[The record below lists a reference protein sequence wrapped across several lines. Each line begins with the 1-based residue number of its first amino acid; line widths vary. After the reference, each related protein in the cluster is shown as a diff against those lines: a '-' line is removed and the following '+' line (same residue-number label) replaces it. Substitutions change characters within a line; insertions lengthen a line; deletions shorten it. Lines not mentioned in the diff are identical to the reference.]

1 VFALPKQRVTRE
13 KLAAVARHTG
23 RAIVGILP
31 TGWAVASG
39 GDRTEPTHAFP
50 WGLEKKKANDDDT
63 TYENENG
70 SLPVVHAVPYSL
82 HASFDELESLVRA
95 LRPRAIVGNTRAP
108 RQEKTGAL
116 SLDVAKHFERLCRGR
131 DDDRS
136 CRDDRVRGSAAF
148 PFESAAHARDD
159 RSATDVDEEDVRD
172 GDAPRNRVS
181 TASRSSLGVSRNEN
195 GKKRRA
201 LAPRGHF
208 VSHAFNASATI
219 EPFNAPTRRLRL
231 KPRVVKPACSRETRA
246 RDESDDAADDDAA
259 VPVESP
265 LKGKKGKS
273 PERPDRREETVPP
286 NPPRAFTKTYV
297 EAVSRLLRAFPKR
310 KRSSAK
316 QRLKNESHEKEKALG
331 SRLDATGE
339 EGAPRA
345 AAEDAARKKRRHVP
359 RWVVDNVVDAKAKVV
374 VGRENGP

>member
-1 VFALPKQRVTRE
+1 
-13 KLAAVARHTG
+13 
-23 RAIVGILP
+23 
-31 TGWAVASG
+31 
-39 GDRTEPTHAFP
+39 
-50 WGLEKKKANDDDT
+50 
-63 TYENENG
+63 
-70 SLPVVHAVPYSL
+70 
-82 HASFDELESLVRA
+82 
-95 LRPRAIVGNTRAP
+95 
-108 RQEKTGAL
+108 
-116 SLDVAKHFERLCRGR
+116 
-131 DDDRS
+131 
-136 CRDDRVRGSAAF
+136 
-148 PFESAAHARDD
+148 
-159 RSATDVDEEDVRD
+159 
-172 GDAPRNRVS
+172 
-181 TASRSSLGVSRNEN
+181 
-195 GKKRRA
+195 
-201 LAPRGHF
+201 